1 MEDRELITDEPN
13 QKPIDD
19 NQQNDNQIDN
29 PIIPMN
35 QQQNQADSDYLPE
48 ITTDRTYGFIKIFII
63 FIVQTIIQTV
73 FCKLKFFKAGD
84 KDTLIWTIIIFC
96 VIATLVLLSIRGYD
110 GKYDSDCCAIFVF
123 ILFCVFKIGFFM
135 LIYYIVDYITVSH
148 FYTVNVDDFDNKTDF
163 GNFDFANLAIIVFYL
178 ALIIFTYCKRQANL
192 LIYFII
198 GFSIALIMFLSLL
211 SINVV
216 FGAYTAALI
225 FLEIAIFLLVAKIA
239 ISGNKLVENNVFN
252 NILIIDFYKY
262 AIIMIIALII
272 LTILIY
278 LIYFMC
284 LLLGACCKGMT
295 SHPSSVDEK
304 GNVYDQYGDKL
315 GHYSKKPKFF
325 DSAGNVY
332 DKHHNKIEPDCQIF

>member
-35 QQQNQADSDYLPE
+35 QQQNQTDSDYLPE

-84 KDTLIWTIIIFC
+84 KDTLIWSVIIFS

-110 GKYDSDCCAIFVF
+110 GKYDSDCCAILVF

-135 LIYYIVDYITVSH
+135 LIYYIVDYITVPH
-148 FYTVNVDDFDNKTDF
+148 FYTVNEEDFDNKTNF

-192 LIYFII
+192 LIYFIYRI
-198 GFSIALIMFLSLL
+198 
-211 SINVV
+211 
-216 FGAYTAALI
+216 
-225 FLEIAIFLLVAKIA
+225 
-239 ISGNKLVENNVFN
+239 
-252 NILIIDFYKY
+252 
-262 AIIMIIALII
+262 
-272 LTILIY
+272 
-278 LIYFMC
+278 
-284 LLLGACCKGMT
+284 
-295 SHPSSVDEK
+295 
-304 GNVYDQYGDKL
+304 
-315 GHYSKKPKFF
+315 
-325 DSAGNVY
+325 
-332 DKHHNKIEPDCQIF
+332 